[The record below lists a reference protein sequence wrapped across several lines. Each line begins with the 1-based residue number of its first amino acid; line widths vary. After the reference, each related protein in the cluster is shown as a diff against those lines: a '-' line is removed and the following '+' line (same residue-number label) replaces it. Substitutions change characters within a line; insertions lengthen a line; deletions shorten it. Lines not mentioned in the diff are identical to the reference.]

1 MGTAK
6 KWRLVRKYSRKC
18 GPVWYVKSEEKR
30 RAYFKYVNWGSILAN
45 ELICYR
51 LARLIKLKAAK
62 IEPVEIE
69 GKRGVVSIVR
79 RARSLSSW
87 NGLYRK
93 LQGEILKHLKK
104 PEQLL
109 QTFVFD
115 IWICNV
121 DRHGGNLIT
130 YRKGKK
136 LYDFYLIDHGLALL
150 GAAKYRKTEWDSS
163 YWEHVAKYNHH
174 YVRGLRASIHSY
186 EQLSPFVRQI
196 QEIPSDKIKKI
207 VEDVPSSLLSREKK
221 EIVVTFLLNRQR
233 NLHKIVKLWMEESK
247 ICKKKK
253 RTKKREDISSAKRPV
268 GDAGKAVVI
277 SEPPATE
284 AVAGTVYHA
293 AEPIQVTG
301 EPGTAKPGTENPIT
315 ENPSTAMPIHDL
327 PAEEAIF
334 AEADDDPFDYEM
346 EEEAGDETVQ

>member
-18 GPVWYVKSEEKR
+18 GPVWYVKSGDKR

-62 IEPVEIE
+62 IEPVEIK
-69 GKRGVVSIVR
+69 GKQGVVSIVR
-79 RARSLSSW
+79 QVRSLSSW

-93 LQGEILKHLKK
+93 LQGGILEHLKK
-104 PEQLL
+104 PERLL

-186 EQLSPFVRQI
+186 EQLAPFIRKI
-196 QEIPSDKIKKI
+196 QEIPSAKIKKI
-207 VEDVPSSLLSREKK
+207 VEEVPSSLLSQEKK
-221 EIVVTFLLNRQR
+221 EIVITILLNRQR
-233 NLHKIVKLWMEESK
+233 HLHKLVKLWMEESK
-247 ICKKKK
+247 ITKKKK
-253 RTKKREDISSAKRPV
+253 RTKKQEDVAPVKQPVDETGKRDEV
-268 GDAGKAVVI
+268 
-277 SEPPATE
+277 SEPPTAQ
-284 AVAGTVYHA
+284 AAAGNVYHPALPIQVAGEPGAAKPIT
-293 AEPIQVTG
+293 AEPIND
-301 EPGTAKPGTENPIT
+301 P
-315 ENPSTAMPIHDL
+315 PS
-327 PAEEAIF
+327 EEAIF
-334 AEADDDPFDYEM
+334 AEADDDYADFEV
-346 EEEAGDETVQ
+346 EEATDENS